1 MAVIPDGTPP
11 TPPKKIPLC
20 VRHISIWRGA
30 RGKRP
35 ERVEGCGNALLL
47 LLLLLLA
54 QSRAGG
60 DSGGGGG
67 LLLCSQTGEKE
78 KK

>member
-1 MAVIPDGTPP
+1 MAVIPDGTSPP
-11 TPPKKIPLC
+11 KKKIPLC

-47 LLLLLLA
+47 LLLLLA

-67 LLLCSQTGEKE
+67 FLLCSQTGDKE